1 MSVMIR
7 MSRTGR
13 NNRPFFRIGAYDRRA
28 ARDGPC
34 IERLGHWDPLVKDDA
49 RAMVLDRERVV
60 YWLSQGA
67 RPSVKMAAVLRRLGI
82 SKPEPPKPAPAP
94 EAPPTKPGLVL
105 KAEKKPAS
113 KASKSEKKK

>member
-13 NNRPFFRIGAYDRRA
+13 NNRPFFRIGAYDRRSA
-28 ARDGPC
+28 SGGPC
-34 IERLGHWDPLVKDDA
+34 IEKLGHYDPLVKDEA
-49 RAMVLDRERVV
+49 RALVLDRERIL

-67 RPSVKMAAVLRRLGI
+67 RPSVKMAAVLRRHGI
-82 SKPEPPKPAPAP
+82 SKPEPPRPAPAP

-105 KAEKKPAS
+105 ASDKKPAP
-113 KASKSEKKK
+113 KGAKKK